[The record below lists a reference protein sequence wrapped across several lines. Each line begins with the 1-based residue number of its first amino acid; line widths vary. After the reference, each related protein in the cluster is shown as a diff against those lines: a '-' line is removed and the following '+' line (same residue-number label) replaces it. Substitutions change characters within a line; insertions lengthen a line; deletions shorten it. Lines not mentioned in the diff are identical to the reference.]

1 MLQQLAK
8 LLKALNSDSNPA
20 QISLAFILGMI
31 LGFTPL
37 WSLHNLLVLLL
48 VCILR
53 INLAGFLL
61 AFGLFSGLA
70 YLLDPLFIQ
79 CGQALLLNPDLKGF
93 WTNLYQSDL
102 WRLLRF
108 NHTLTLG
115 SLVVS
120 LLLAIPLFF
129 LFRFLIINY
138 REHVMVWIEKS
149 RLAKWLKASK
159 FYSLYESVSGQGV
172 LK

>member
-1 MLQQLAK
+1 MLQQFAK

-37 WSLHNLLVLLL
+37 WSAHNLLVLLL
-48 VCILR
+48 VCLLR
-53 INLAGFLL
+53 INLSGLIL
-61 AFGLFSGLA
+61 SFGVFSALA
-70 YLLDPLFIQ
+70 YLLDPVFILM
-79 CGQALLLNPDLKGF
+79 GESLLTSVDLKAM
-93 WTNLYQSDL
+93 WTELYQSDL
-102 WRLLRF
+102 WRLIRF

-115 SLVVS
+115 SLVTSIILSV
-120 LLLAIPLFF
+120 PLFF
-129 LFRFLIINY
+129 LFKYLIIKY
-138 REHVMVWIEKS
+138 RSHLMVWIEKS

-159 FYSLYESVSGQGV
+159 FYEIYESLADHGV